1 MSAAVHHILRQMQ
14 SDARLAWL
22 IGPGSR
28 TYELLIEEAASAN
41 SLDPAELQRQHEAS
55 LKFEPWPSDLQAE
68 IDPQTVLLPPTK
80 DQPVYWHGFENY
92 YSCNG
97 HIACRNHAGRR
108 SNLWTGFEV
117 RRNPLGHEAWTS
129 SFRCYVPDNF
139 GDLVEVPAP

>member
-41 SLDPAELQRQHEAS
+41 SLDPAELQRQHEAT

-68 IDPQTVLLPPTK
+68 IDPQTVLLDSPEPK
-80 DQPVYWHGFENY
+80 PLFWHEDRNK
-92 YSCNG
+92 YSANG
-97 HIACRNHAGRR
+97 HIVWRNSVGRFAHY
-108 SNLWTGFEV
+108 WEGFETRKAV
-117 RRNPLGHEAWTS
+117 LGGEEWNGSYHY
-129 SFRCYVPDNF
+129 YVPDNF
-139 GDLVEVPAP
+139 GDLVEVPTP